1 MGLLPKMGYLKN
13 KNIYIFRRIM
23 ELRGFDRIELDGE
36 VMYNDFKADVI
47 KEDNEYESETTDERP
62 VLGGEP

>member
-1 MGLLPKMGYLKN
+1 
-13 KNIYIFRRIM
+13 M
-23 ELRGFDRIELDGE
+23 ELLGFDRIELGGE